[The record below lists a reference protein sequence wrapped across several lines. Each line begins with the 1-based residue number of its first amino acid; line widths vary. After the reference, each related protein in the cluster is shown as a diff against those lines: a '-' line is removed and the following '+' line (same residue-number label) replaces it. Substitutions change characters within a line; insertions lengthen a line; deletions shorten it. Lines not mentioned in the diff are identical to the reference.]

1 MIYCISPRYDGT
13 CAFVLQLQD
22 LNARLKTERKEVL
35 QDKQKAA
42 VDVAS
47 AVRVLANSQEEVLI
61 TQTKCEEVCD

>member
-1 MIYCISPRYDGT
+1 MR
-13 CAFVLQLQD
+13 FVLQLQD

-47 AVRVLANSQEEVLI
+47 AVKVLAHSQEEVLKM
-61 TQTKCEEVCD
+61 QTKFEEVCAFESFYIQM